1 MEDFFRSINMPTNL
15 HELGLDLTEQEV
27 HDLAFKCSFHDTR
40 TIGVF
45 KQLNMKDME
54 KIYLMAR

>member
-1 MEDFFRSINMPTNL
+1 MEMPTNL
-15 HELGLDLTEQEV
+15 HELGLNLNEKQIHE
-27 HDLAFKCSFHDTR
+27 LAFKCSYEDTR

-45 KQLNMKDME
+45 KQLNLKDIE

>member
-1 MEDFFRSINMPTNL
+1 MEDFFRSVEMPTNL
-15 HELGLDLTEQEV
+15 HELGLNLNEKQIHE
-27 HDLAFKCSFHDTR
+27 LAFKCSYEDTR

-45 KQLNMKDME
+45 KQLNLKDIE